1 LADGSV
7 LSRMALK
14 FRVRHTDSTLTVLMD
29 VVVPCDCGTR
39 FSFQVE
45 PVAGRLP
52 AGAELLCPACQ
63 KDGVPLANRVIG
75 EMLRKVAAAQAAL
88 APAEPK
94 KKSIFGRSRET
105 KTAQPPE
112 PAYTFPDPFT
122 KAGAKDDEI
131 YTGPDKVKGMI
142 GAVVGGAVGAA
153 AWATIVYV
161 TGYEIRYLAVGIGAL
176 VGYCSRKFGGGRDYH
191 LGLFA
196 TVCAL
201 LAILVG
207 QWFAANAFIKKF
219 AGEFAEAQYQ
229 VRMETAKEAA
239 GLKSDAAIKEFL
251 AARDS
256 SPFKAVSA
264 GTVSAAAVAEFK
276 TKELPPFKKFA
287 AGDPSRAAFVDQERG
302 EYLRKLGIKD
312 IFIASITPYL
322 FLWVFLGIG
331 AAWKLASDYGT
342 SVE

>member
-1 LADGSV
+1 
-7 LSRMALK
+7 
-14 FRVRHTDSTLTVLMD
+14 MD

-52 AGAELLCPACQ
+52 AGAELLCPSCQ

-75 EMLRKVAAAQAAL
+75 EVLRKAAAAQAAL
-88 APAEPK
+88 TPAGPK
-94 KKSIFGRSRET
+94 KKSIFNRSRTT
-105 KTAQPPE
+105 KTAQPE
-112 PAYTFPDPFT
+112 PAYTSSDPF
-122 KAGAKDDEI
+122 AEPAAKDDDV

-201 LAILVG
+201 LAIFVG

-219 AGEFAEAQYQ
+219 ASEFAEAQYQ
-229 VRMETAKEAA
+229 VRMETDKEAA

-264 GTVSAAAVAEFK
+264 GTVSAAAVAGFK
-276 TKELPPFKKFA
+276 TTELPPLKKFA
-287 AGDPSRAAFVDQERG
+287 AGDPSRAAFVDQERSA
-302 EYLRKLGIKD
+302 YLQKLGIKD